1 MWYVNVDVD
10 WVVDRKEALGIAAR
24 RGKEVDVCWEQLR
37 WSTSFSFQSVGLVG
51 PRYKKGCCVTSVAIA
66 TAAGTTAG

>member
-1 MWYVNVDVD
+1 MWYVNVNVN
-10 WVVDRKEALGIAAR
+10 WGVDREGAMGIAAR

-37 WSTSFSFQSVGLVG
+37 WSTSFQSVGLVG

>member
-1 MWYVNVDVD
+1 MSVVCGCECELGWFVGRRKL
-10 WVVDRKEALGIAAR
+10 WV
-24 RGKEVDVCWEQLR
+24 KEVDVCWEQLR